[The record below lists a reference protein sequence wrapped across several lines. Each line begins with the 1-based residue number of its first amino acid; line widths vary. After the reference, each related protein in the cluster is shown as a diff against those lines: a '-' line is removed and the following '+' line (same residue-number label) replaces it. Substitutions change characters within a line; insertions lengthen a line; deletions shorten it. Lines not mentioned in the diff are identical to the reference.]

1 MGEGS
6 ALIVNGF
13 TIPEDTINYTGSDDA
28 ARFGHRLPY
37 YTARVREEA
46 EQLRPWLVPVQS
58 FLDIG
63 CGLGLIDALIAKIT
77 AANDVNMMDG
87 DGKIDNRVMGYNDG
101 TKAWADVRVGRRLVA
116 ANTDADVRAH
126 VANPELTIP
135 VGLIVSFKSWGHHYS
150 IHEYL
155 PLAQRSL
162 KPGGRVIVDLR
173 NGKGGREVLEANG
186 FKVIGSFIAS
196 PKCVRTILER
206 T

>member
-1 MGEGS
+1 M
-6 ALIVNGF
+6 IVNGF
-13 TIPEDTINYTGSDDA
+13 TITDEAVKYMGADDA

-63 CGLGLIDALIAKIT
+63 CGLGLIDVLIAELT
-77 AANDVNMMDG
+77 AAEHIHMMDG
-87 DGKIDNRVMGYNDG
+87 EGNNDNRVMGYNDG
-101 TKAWADVRVGRRLVA
+101 TKAWADVQVGAGLVA
-116 ANTDADVRAH
+116 ANTSCAVHAH
-126 VANPELTIP
+126 VADVMFNIP
-135 VGLIVSFKSWGHHYS
+135 VNLIVSFKSWAHHYPV
-150 IHEYL
+150 ETYL
-155 PLAQRSL
+155 PLAQRCL
-162 KPGGRVIVDLR
+162 LPGGRVIVDLR

-186 FKVIGSFIAS
+186 FKVVGSFIAS

>member
-1 MGEGS
+1 V
-6 ALIVNGF
+6 IVNGF
-13 TIPEDTINYTGSDDA
+13 TITDEAVKYMGADDA

-37 YTARVREEA
+37 YTQRVREEA
-46 EQLRPWLVPVQS
+46 EQLRPWLKPVES

-63 CGLGLIDALIAKIT
+63 CGLGLIDALIAEIT
-77 AANDVNMMDG
+77 GAQFIHMMDG
-87 DGKIDNRVMGYNDG
+87 TGDNGNRVMGYNDG
-101 TKAWADVRVGRRLVA
+101 TKAWADVHVGAGLVA
-116 ANTDADVRAH
+116 ANTTCAVHAH
-126 VANPELTIP
+126 VADHMSTIP
-135 VGLIVSFKSWGHHYS
+135 VNLIVSFKSWAHHYPV
-150 IHEYL
+150 ETYL
-155 PLAQRSL
+155 PLALRSL

>member
-1 MGEGS
+1 
-6 ALIVNGF
+6 LIVNGF
-13 TIPEDTINYTGSDDA
+13 TIPEDTINYTGADDA

-37 YTARVREEA
+37 YTQRVREEA
-46 EQLRPWLVPVQS
+46 EQLRPWLVPVMS
-58 FLDIG
+58 CLDIG

-77 AANDVNMMDG
+77 GANHVHMMDG
-87 DGKIDNRVMGYNDG
+87 QGAIDNRVMGYNDG

-116 ANTDADVRAH
+116 ANTDADVTAH
-126 VANPELTIP
+126 VADPTVTIP
-135 VGLIVSFKSWGHHYS
+135 VDLIVSFKSWGHHYN
-150 IHEYL
+150 IDEYL
-155 PLAQRSL
+155 PLALRSL

-186 FKVIGSFIAS
+186 FKVVGSFIAS

>member
-1 MGEGS
+1 M
-6 ALIVNGF
+6 IVNGF
-13 TIPEDTINYTGSDDA
+13 TITDEAVKYMGADDA

-46 EQLRPWLVPVQS
+46 EQLRPWLKPAES

-63 CGLGLIDALIAKIT
+63 CGLGLIDALIAEIT
-77 AANDVNMMDG
+77 GAKFIHMMDG
-87 DGKIDNRVMGYNDG
+87 EGDNSNRVMGYNDG
-101 TKAWADVRVGRRLVA
+101 TKAWADVNVGGRLVA
-116 ANTDADVRAH
+116 ANTKSVVYVHNADPTKR
-126 VANPELTIP
+126 IP
-135 VGLIVSFKSWGHHYS
+135 VDLIVSFKSWAHHYS
-150 IHEYL
+150 VDEYL
-155 PLAQRSL
+155 PLALRSL

-186 FKVIGSFIAS
+186 FKVVGSFIAS